1 MFGILIALNWA
12 FFIPNQNTI
21 VMLFVLSHS
30 VDESFDF
37 FPLFV
42 FVFYYWWNLIGQD
55 VSVFYSMLLLK
66 MPKKKFEEISVK
78 CSQFMHESF
87 SKKKIILNDFQFLF
101 VIENLHDCLTYF
113 MVIRFW
119 KIFHL
124 LTIVKSM
131 QVGFREYLK
140 QVFHNIFATLD
151 LTDIDFS

>member
-87 SKKKIILNDFQFLF
+87 SKKKNYIEWLSVFVCYRKLPWLFDLFYGNQILKNFSFID
-101 VIENLHDCLTYF
+101 NC
-113 MVIRFW
+113 
-119 KIFHL
+119 
-124 LTIVKSM
+124 
-131 QVGFREYLK
+131 QVNASW
-140 QVFHNIFATLD
+140 V
-151 LTDIDFS
+151 